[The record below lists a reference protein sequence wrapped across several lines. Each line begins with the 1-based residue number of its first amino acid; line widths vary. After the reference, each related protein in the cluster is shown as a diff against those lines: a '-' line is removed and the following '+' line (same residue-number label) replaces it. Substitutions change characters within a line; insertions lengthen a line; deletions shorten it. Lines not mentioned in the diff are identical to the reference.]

1 MKKPQFIENEV
12 YHIYNRGVDKRDI
25 FIDEKDYFRFI
36 HDLFE
41 MNNDNMVV
49 NMARSLDRSTFE
61 VEPRTIGT
69 DRKPRDLLVEILVF
83 TLMPNHFHLILRQRK
98 EGGIVKFMQKLGT
111 GYTMY
116 FNQKRKR
123 SGALFQGRFKA
134 ILIKGEE
141 HLIYLPYYIHFNPLD
156 LIVRGSTSNND
167 ALTFLASYRWS
178 SFLDYIGENN
188 FPSVTSRNF
197 LQEILGQKLN
207 YQETL
212 KEWILEKQ
220 RISEILNGVTLE

>member
-25 FIDEKDYFRFI
+25 FVDEKDYFRFI

-49 NMARSLDRSTFE
+49 NMARSLDRSMFE
-61 VEPRTIGT
+61 VQPRTVGK
-69 DRKPRDLLVEILVF
+69 DRKTRDLLVEILVF
-83 TLMPNHFHLILRQRK
+83 TLMPNHFHLMLIQRK

-116 FNQKRKR
+116 FNQKYKR

-134 ILIKGEE
+134 VLIKGEG

-167 ALTFLASYRWS
+167 ALIFLLNYRWS

-197 LQEILGQKLN
+197 LQETLGQKLN
-207 YQETL
+207 YQEIL
-212 KEWILEKQ
+212 KDWILEKQ